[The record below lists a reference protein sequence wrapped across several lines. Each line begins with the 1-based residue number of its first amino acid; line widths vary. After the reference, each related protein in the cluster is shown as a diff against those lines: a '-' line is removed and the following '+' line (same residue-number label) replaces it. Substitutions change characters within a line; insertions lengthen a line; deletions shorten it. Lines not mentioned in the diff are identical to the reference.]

1 MSRIPLS
8 CGNHSFGLLP
18 LEHAVRLIGML
29 ELDGIDLVAVGGG
42 DGHLRPEDLRAD
54 IGGWAARLRAQ
65 LDAAGLGPTDL
76 FVIPWSDFETLA
88 PNSPQADARAAWR
101 ALIDDMVELAARV
114 GAPGITTVPGV
125 EWPEARHRDS
135 LRRAADELSWGAE
148 RAAAA
153 GLRFSVEAH
162 VGSVCATPEAALEL
176 LTLASGVELTLD
188 YSHFVAQGVDPQRVH
203 PLLPHARHV
212 HARGARSERLQCS
225 VERSTIDYGEIVQL
239 LREGDYGGAIAI
251 EYVWTEWQGLNDC
264 DTLAET
270 ILLRDRLRAYAG

>member
-18 LEHAVRLIGML
+18 LERAVRLIGML

-42 DGHLRPEDLRAD
+42 DAHLRPEDVRGD
-54 IGGWAARLRAQ
+54 VDGWAARLRSQ
-65 LDAAGLGPTDL
+65 LDAAGLAPTDL

-88 PNSPQADARAAWR
+88 PNSPRAEARAAWR
-101 ALIDDMVELAARV
+101 ELIADMVELAAGV

-125 EWPEARHRDS
+125 DWPEEPHADA
-135 LRRAADELSWGAE
+135 LRRAADELSWGAQ
-148 RAAAA
+148 RAADA
-153 GLRFSVEAH
+153 GLRFSIEAH

-188 YSHFVAQGVDPQRVH
+188 CSHFVAQGVEAERVH

-212 HARGARSERLQCS
+212 HARGARPGRLQCGVRES
-225 VERSTIDYGEIVQL
+225 AIDYGEIVRL
-239 LREGDYGGAIAI
+239 LRERGYDGAIAI
-251 EYVWTEWQGLNDC
+251 EYVWAEWQSLNDC
-264 DTLAET
+264 DTLSET
-270 ILLRDRLRAYAG
+270 ILLRDLLRSYSG